1 MSGKKTISIN
11 PELFSLKKRN
21 KTEKREKRIKK
32 KPIIS
37 PNVMKRNLLN
47 KIKEHKNKQN
57 ESDDNEKHNS
67 DKSFVSNFND
77 TMNYLSN
84 LRKNKQEEIKNKN
97 KTLKK
102 QPELNINT
110 EPIRNVENKSP
121 ITANLFENNI
131 IIPNEQS
138 RISLPS
144 PPPYG
149 CLKSGNK
156 PTYRTWMNK
165 TRKNT
170 QFEDI
175 TNIKTDEL
183 QIEPPPPVPI
193 IENPQLTSEI
203 ITKPLPIIN
212 PQPQQQFIEPI
223 NNPPP
228 IRLNKPK
235 KYKHYTK
242 KTIKKHY
249 ILGKKP
255 KNRTISVLI
264 KGSKMRKK
272 IQDEKNHVSQKPI
285 DEIKIYLRK
294 RGLIKAGSTIPI
306 DILRKMYES
315 ALLTG
320 FVTNHSKEIMLHNYL
335 NGGDV
340 L

>member
-11 PELFSLKKRN
+11 PDLFSFKRRN
-21 KTEKREKRIKK
+21 KTEKKEKRIKK

-57 ESDDNEKHNS
+57 ESGDNNEKIVS

-77 TMNYLSN
+77 TINYLSK
-84 LRKNKQEEIKNKN
+84 LRKSKDEENRSRN

-102 QPELNINT
+102 TPELNIKT
-110 EPIRNVENKSP
+110 EVACNIENKSP
-121 ITANLFENNI
+121 ITAELFENNI
-131 IIPNEQS
+131 NIPTELS

-165 TRKNT
+165 TKKNT
-170 QFEDI
+170 FFEDTSNI
-175 TNIKTDEL
+175 QTNEL
-183 QIEPPPPVPI
+183 QIEEPVIPI
-193 IENPQLTSEI
+193 IQDNQI
-203 ITKPLPIIN
+203 IQELVHRPIPIIQSQQ
-212 PQPQQQFIEPI
+212 QPQINEQF
-223 NNPPP
+223 NNPP

-272 IQDEKNHVSQKPI
+272 IQDEKNDVSQKPV

-294 RGLIKAGSTIPI
+294 RGLIKAGSTIPT